1 MYCAVWHKQARD
13 KQASESGIIYW
24 GCRVNVSQRG
34 SPGPVSLFYLKDVGA
49 LVVVEICVVKI
60 QSAVV
65 KSDGLIFIRIALC
78 DDGDVACIPVKV
90 QYV

>member
-13 KQASESGIIYW
+13 KQASESGIIL
-24 GCRVNVSQRG
+24 GLPRERFLTRQPRSG
-34 SPGPVSLFYLKDVGA
+34 FLFYLKDTGA

-78 DDGDVACIPVKV
+78 DDGNVACIPVKV